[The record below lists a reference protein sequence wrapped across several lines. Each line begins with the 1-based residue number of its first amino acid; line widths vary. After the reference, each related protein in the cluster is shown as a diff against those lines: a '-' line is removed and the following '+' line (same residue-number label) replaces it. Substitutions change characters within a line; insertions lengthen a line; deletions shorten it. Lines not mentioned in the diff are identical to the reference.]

1 MKQTFIISA
10 ILCCMMLIGCSDDD
24 GKSTSYDPSQPV
36 VFTDFS
42 PKEGQV
48 RTRLYIYGKNF
59 GTDETKIHVNVGG
72 QEAKVIGSTGEIIYC
87 MVQKRSYDGNVTVT
101 IDGEDGKPAIEPYTF
116 AEKFNYVAK
125 TTVGTLL
132 RVVDEYGNSGFTDGS
147 FDDGAS
153 VPSNDWMVFDPKYAE
168 TGGDRLLFTCNFYDG
183 LRVLN
188 LTQRTVSRLFARS
201 QYSCM
206 YSFSFTADGDTLIF
220 PDDNGNGSNE
230 TKPNLYYCLRSEGF
244 KKLRPYNYGPCAYS
258 VVCLPNGSKFY
269 SSWTNATVYRM
280 ENPTGEI
287 PNTDVNRTH
296 CFALT
301 ALTQTDGQHMRL
313 ILHPTGKYMYIT
325 MEGAPV
331 VLRSN
336 YNEKT
341 NMFETPIIIAGAFG
355 QNGCQEGT
363 GATARFD
370 QVWAGVFVKNED
382 YVKNPRPDGE
392 EYDFYFCAKANHCIW
407 KLTPDGVATIIAG
420 RSNQNADGKVEG
432 YIDGDPL
439 TEARFHTPAGI
450 AYDETDETWY
460 IGDNDNKGIRY
471 ITRE

>member
-1 MKQTFIISA
+1 
-10 ILCCMMLIGCSDDD
+10 MMMIGCSDDD
-24 GKSTSYDPSQPV
+24 NNRTSFDPSQPV
-36 VFTDFS
+36 VFSDFS

-72 QEAKVIGSTGEIIYC
+72 KEAKVIGSTGEIIYC
-87 MVQKRSYDGNVTVT
+87 MVQKRSYNGNVSVT
-101 IDGEDGKPAIEPYTF
+101 IDDENGKPVVEKTF
-116 AEKFNYVAK
+116 DEQFNYVAK

-132 RVVDEYGNSGFTDGS
+132 RNVDENGNAGFTDGS
-147 FDDGAS
+147 FDEGAS

-168 TGGDRLLFTCNFYDG
+168 TGGDRLLFSCNYYDG

-188 LTQRTVSRLFARS
+188 LTQRTATRLFPRS
-201 QYSCM
+201 QYSVM
-206 YSFSFTADGDTLIF
+206 FSFTFTADGDTLLF
-220 PDDNGNGSNE
+220 PDDNGQGSGE
-230 TKPNLYYCLRSEGF
+230 SRPNIYYCLRSEGF
-244 KKLRPYNYGPCAYS
+244 KKIHPYNYGPCSYG
-258 VVCLPNGSKFY
+258 VVSLPNGSKFY

-287 PNTDVNRTH
+287 PNVDRNRTR
-296 CFALT
+296 CFSLT

-313 ILHPTGKYMYIT
+313 VLHPTGKYMYIT

-331 VLRSN
+331 VLKST

-341 NMFETPIIIAGAFG
+341 NLFDTPIIIAGAFG
-355 QNGCQEGT
+355 QSGCQEGT
-363 GATARFD
+363 GATARFNS
-370 QVWAGVFVKNED
+370 VWAGVFVKNPD
-382 YVKNPRPDGE
+382 YVNNPRPDGE
-392 EYDFYFCAKANHCIW
+392 EYDFYFCARDNHCVW
-407 KLTPDGVATIIAG
+407 RLTPDGVATIVAG
-420 RSNQNADGKVEG
+420 RSNINSDGKDYG

-439 TEARFHTPAGI
+439 NEARFRSPAGI

-460 IGDNDNKGIRY
+460 IGDIDNKCIRY

>member
-1 MKQTFIISA
+1 
-10 ILCCMMLIGCSDDD
+10 
-24 GKSTSYDPSQPV
+24 
-36 VFTDFS
+36 
-42 PKEGQV
+42 
-48 RTRLYIYGKNF
+48 
-59 GTDETKIHVNVGG
+59 
-72 QEAKVIGSTGEIIYC
+72 
-87 MVQKRSYDGNVTVT
+87 
-101 IDGEDGKPAIEPYTF
+101 
-116 AEKFNYVAK
+116 
-125 TTVGTLL
+125 
-132 RVVDEYGNSGFTDGS
+132 
-147 FDDGAS
+147 
-153 VPSNDWMVFDPKYAE
+153 
-168 TGGDRLLFTCNFYDG
+168 
-183 LRVLN
+183 
-188 LTQRTVSRLFARS
+188 
-201 QYSCM
+201 
-206 YSFSFTADGDTLIF
+206 
-220 PDDNGNGSNE
+220 
-230 TKPNLYYCLRSEGF
+230 
-244 KKLRPYNYGPCAYS
+244 
-258 VVCLPNGSKFY
+258 
-269 SSWTNATVYRM
+269 
-280 ENPTGEI
+280 
-287 PNTDVNRTH
+287 
-296 CFALT
+296 
-301 ALTQTDGQHMRL
+301 
-313 ILHPTGKYMYIT
+313 MYIT